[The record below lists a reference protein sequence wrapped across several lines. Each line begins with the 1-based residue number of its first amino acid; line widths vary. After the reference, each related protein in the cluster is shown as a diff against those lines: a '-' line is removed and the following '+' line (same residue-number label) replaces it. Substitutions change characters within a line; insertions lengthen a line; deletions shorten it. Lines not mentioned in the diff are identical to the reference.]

1 MALERTIDDLVAG
14 TAARSGE
21 PWNPPAEL
29 LELGDGLILELVK
42 IFKTDTARRLSRIGD
57 LLSREDFDGVKAAAH
72 TIKGGARQMGVNA
85 VASICEEVEAAARQ
99 ASCEEV
105 EAAARQASA
114 PNLEERVAL
123 LRAAFSNI
131 CVEMAAFSASVE
143 TSALQFAGTE
153 NGD

>member
-1 MALERTIDDLVAG
+1 MALERIIDDLVAG
-14 TAARSGE
+14 TAARSGA

-29 LELGDGLILELVK
+29 LELGDGLIVELVK
-42 IFKTDTARRLSRIGD
+42 MFKTDTARSLSRIGD

-72 TIKGGARQMGVNA
+72 TIKGGARQMGADA

-99 ASCEEV
+99 AS
-105 EAAARQASA
+105 AS
-114 PNLEERVAL
+114 NLEERVAR

-131 CVEMAAFSASVE
+131 CVEMAAFLASVE
-143 TSALQFAGTE
+143 TSALQFAGPE